1 MMRAPLSLIFGL
13 VALFWTA
20 LASAAPVVHEHGDVP
35 IQVFSNHSDRARTEI
50 YGMTQGVNGLMYFAG
65 GDGLVEFDG
74 EHWNTYP
81 MPSSN
86 HLTETVGLSA
96 ITLGP
101 QGGFVV
107 GGANQLGFFLPRQ
120 GGWKFA
126 SLFSMLPKLEVPL
139 GVVRQVCV
147 TGSEIYFL
155 SQAYLLRWTFDL
167 SAPLRGEMTVVRD
180 FHNLSS
186 GMTLSIQLIDD
197 GETLLLLDPDT
208 GLTELHQGAFR
219 SLPQGDFFLGK
230 HVVGAYRNP
239 DGERIVLTSRAGLYR
254 ETPSGF
260 TSWQVPATPL
270 LVNQRAMG
278 ILETQ
283 TGERVIVISP
293 DQVVL
298 MDDNGNSPRLF
309 RDVPSIA
316 MAGQAGFVDN
326 KGSLWLASAEG
337 ALRMHLN
344 APAELFDA
352 DNGLFGQVLALE
364 SHQGRLYAGTV
375 EGLFRLESGTTALEP
390 ARFVP
395 LSKDMLG
402 CSSILSL
409 GGELL
414 FANHRGVFSCND
426 QGNITQVHAG
436 VVQRLVR
443 SRDPNALYLC
453 NSSNGVLRLARQQGR
468 WVVTDEIRVDR
479 RVFEVVE
486 GVDQEVWCVVELENG
501 GTGLTRTNLGA
512 VDRLERFGAEQG
524 LPSDGR
530 LQPIWFQGEFLVGSK
545 YGALRWNRETERFD
559 ALTSALG
566 PLQNTPFGVP
576 LLLSPR
582 VDPDGHLWFLQD
594 ETQTVMITGLGAD
607 DAIALPFEWGDG
619 RQYRNYVFDGDLVW
633 ATANDGRLLR
643 YQRTPQS
650 EGSSAAPYSQAHAP
664 APIGSDTHGE
674 EFAYGPDELYRFE
687 YSIKRFNQ
695 GGDHFYQSRLVGQ
708 DKDWQ
713 PWTQTAAR
721 TFQGLAEGVYRFEV
735 RSWQPSVGASDVA
748 AFSFAVMPPW
758 YRTQAGYLIS
768 GGVLIGGIGL
778 FVLWRMQ
785 VTQRRVRELEAEVRQ
800 RIRAEEERDS
810 LEADSL
816 EADLRQAQKMEA
828 VGTLAAGV
836 AHDINN
842 SLTAILGFTDLVR
855 RQQMTGMP
863 IGDSLDSIQHAA
875 EQAAG
880 ITRGLLMFSHKA
892 KIERCVADLSTLVAQ
907 AVDLVRVT
915 LPAFID
921 LQVDLEPGV
930 LVEADSVQIKQVL
943 MNLVSN
949 ARDAMPLGG
958 ALTVE
963 VRHSTPA
970 EDRADGATAKR
981 ALLIVQ
987 DAGKGIPESIRERIF
1002 DRFFTTKGRGQGTGL
1017 GMSIV
1022 LGIVQAHQGEIRLSP
1037 AGDRGTRVT
1046 VSLPLAN
1053 GPVAAPLPKTSP
1065 YKLTVQGSLVL
1076 IVEDN
1081 AGVRQLMV
1089 NTLSQVGFRVITA
1102 NDGQAA
1108 MEQFEAHRDELA
1120 MVFLD
1125 LDLPKKSGVEC
1136 LRLIRETH
1144 PDLPVLI
1151 VTGKADSFEESL
1163 QPPLPRVLNKPFLPI
1178 DLHGIVDEIL
1188 SPPRDN

>member
-1 MMRAPLSLIFGL
+1 MMRAPLTLLVSLF
-13 VALFWTA
+13 VLFWTPFA
-20 LASAAPVVHEHGDVP
+20 FAAPLLNEHGDVP
-35 IQVFSNHSDRARTEI
+35 IQVFANHKDRARTEI
-50 YGMTQGVNGLMYFAG
+50 YGMTQGANGLMYFAG

-74 EHWNTYP
+74 EHWNAYP
-81 MPSSN
+81 MSSSN
-86 HLTETVGLSA
+86 HLTETVGVSA
-96 ITLGP
+96 IALGP
-101 QGGFVV
+101 KGGFVV
-107 GGANQLGFFLPRQ
+107 GGSNQLGFFLPRQ
-120 GGWKFA
+120 NGWHFA
-126 SLFSMLPKLEVPL
+126 SLFSMLPELEAPL
-139 GVVRQVCV
+139 GVVRQVHLR
-147 TGSEIYFL
+147 GDEIYFL
-155 SQAYLLRWTFDL
+155 SQAYLLRWDFDP
-167 SAPLRGEMTVVRD
+167 SAPLRGEMKVVRD
-180 FHNLSS
+180 FHNLSR
-186 GMTLSIQLIDD
+186 GVTLSIQLIDD
-197 GETLLLLDPDT
+197 GETLLLLDPDL
-208 GLTELHQGAFR
+208 GLTELRQGDFR
-219 SLPQGDFFLGK
+219 SVPRGDFFLGQ

-239 DGERIVLTSRAGLYR
+239 AGERIVLTSRAGLYK
-254 ETPSGF
+254 ETSSGF
-260 TSWQVPATPL
+260 VPWDVPVASM
-270 LVNQRAMG
+270 LVQQRAMG
-278 ILETQ
+278 LLATH

-298 MDDNGNSPRLF
+298 MDEMGQNPRLF

-316 MAGQAGFVDN
+316 MAGQAGFVDA

-352 DNGLFGQVLALE
+352 SNGLFGQVLALE

-375 EGLFRLESGTTALEP
+375 EGLFRLEAGATSLEP

-402 CSSILSL
+402 CSSILSM
-409 GGELL
+409 GQELL
-414 FANHRGVFSCND
+414 FANHRGVFSRD
-426 QGNITQVHAG
+426 DHGNVTQVHAG
-436 VVQRLVR
+436 IVQRLVR
-443 SRDPNALYLC
+443 SRDPNAFYLC
-453 NSSNGVLRLARQQGR
+453 NSSNGVMRLARLQGK
-468 WVVTDEIRVDR
+468 WVVTDEVRVER
-479 RVFEVVE
+479 RVFDVVE
-486 GVDQEVWCVVELENG
+486 GVDREVWCVVELENG
-501 GTGLTRTNLGA
+501 GTGLTRTELGA
-512 VDRLERFGAEQG
+512 TGEIQRFGAQHG
-524 LPSDGR
+524 LPAEGR
-530 LQPIWFQGEFLVGSK
+530 LQPVWYQGEFLVGSK
-545 YGALRWNRETERFD
+545 YGALRWNRESEHFD

-582 VDPDGHLWFLQD
+582 VDPEGHLWFLQD
-594 ETQTVMITGLGAD
+594 ETQTVRITGLGVGD
-607 DAIALPFEWGDG
+607 SIALPFEWGDG
-619 RQYRNYVFDGDLVW
+619 HQYRNYVFDGNLVW

-643 YQRTPQS
+643 YERTPLTQA
-650 EGSSAAPYSQAHAP
+650 SSAAPYLQAHAP
-664 APIGSDTHGE
+664 EPTGMDAHGD
-674 EFAYGPDELYRFE
+674 EFAYHPNEIYRFE

-721 TFQGLAEGVYRFEV
+721 TFIGLAEGVYTFEV
-735 RSWQPSVGASDVA
+735 RSWQPGVGASDVA
-748 AFSFAVMPPW
+748 AYRFAVMPPW
-758 YRTQAGYLIS
+758 YRTQAGYLIT
-768 GGVLIGGIGL
+768 GGVLIGAVGL

-785 VTQRRVRELEAEVRQ
+785 ITRRRVRELEAEVRQ
-800 RIRAEEERDS
+800 RIRAEEERDA
-810 LEADSL
+810 LEA
-816 EADLRQAQKMEA
+816 ELRQAQKMEA

-836 AHDINN
+836 AHDFNN

-855 RQQMTGMP
+855 RQQATGLE

-892 KIERCVADLSTLVAQ
+892 KVERYVADLSSLVAQ

-915 LPAFID
+915 LPAMID
-921 LQVDLEPGV
+921 FQVDLEPGV
-930 LVEADSVQIKQVL
+930 LVEADSVQIEQVL
-943 MNLVSN
+943 INLVSN

-958 ALTVE
+958 VLTVQ
-963 VRHSTPA
+963 VRHSTPE
-970 EDRADGATAKR
+970 EDRTDGAAAKR

-987 DAGKGIPESIRERIF
+987 DAGKGIPDSIRERIF
-1002 DRFFTTKGRGQGTGL
+1002 DPFFTTKGRGQGTGL

-1022 LGIVQAHQGEIRLSP
+1022 LGIVQAHQGEIRLNP
-1037 AGDRGTRVT
+1037 AGDKGTRVT
-1046 VSLPLAN
+1046 ISLPVAH
-1053 GPVAAPLPKTSP
+1053 GSIAAPLPKSRP

-1089 NTLSQVGFRVITA
+1089 NTLRQVGFNVITA
-1102 NDGQAA
+1102 SDGQAA
-1108 MEQFEAHRDELA
+1108 MEQFEKHCDELA

-1136 LRLIRETH
+1136 LRLMRESH

-1151 VTGKADSFEESL
+1151 VTGKAGSFEDGLE
-1163 QPPLPRVLNKPFLPI
+1163 PPLPRVLNKPFLPM